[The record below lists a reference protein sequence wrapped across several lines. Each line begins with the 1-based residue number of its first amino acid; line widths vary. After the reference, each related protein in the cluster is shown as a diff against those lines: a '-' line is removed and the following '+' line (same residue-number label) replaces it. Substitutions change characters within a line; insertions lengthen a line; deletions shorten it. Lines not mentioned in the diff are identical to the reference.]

1 MGRGFWAVMIL
12 VGVLILLIIYA
23 QVQGVTRPVPVN
35 LTGTSWL
42 LTYYGND
49 GGTLVPVMNG
59 TEVTISFGHD
69 NGTSLGGYS
78 GCNRYSYMYTVS
90 NLTLVLTK
98 RVTTTM
104 TCGAPGVMQ
113 LESTYMHDLE
123 ITSGIRSGTDTSF
136 YMIRQ
141 TGRSSSLN
149 KKHPDLLF
157 REKNARFVTGVEKDS
172 LPVHKYEH

>member
-49 GGTLVPVMNG
+49 RGTLVPVING
-59 TEVTISFGHD
+59 TEVNIAFGLD

-78 GCNRYSYMYTVS
+78 GCNRDSDVYTVS
-90 NLTLVLTK
+90 NYTLVLTK

-104 TCGAPGVMQ
+104 TCGAPGFNAARIHC
-113 LESTYMHDLE
+113 TCT
-123 ITSGIRSGTDTSF
+123 IWRTPPASGSGADTSF
-136 YMIRQ
+136 FMIRK

-149 KKHPDLLF
+149 KKHPNSF
-157 REKNARFVTGVEKDS
+157 FSRKKC
-172 LPVHKYEH
+172 PVCHGRLNK